1 MKTKLIIGTANF
13 LNQYGA
19 FRNKVGSKEIISIG
33 KYLKRKNII
42 FDTSLGY
49 GNFDRI
55 LNFYKKYNFDLII
68 KVVLNSKNQNNL
80 ENIFKRIK
88 KKYKIKK
95 KFYAILLHNP
105 NILKTKNGILAYNK
119 LYNLKQKKISEKI
132 GISTYGTENISLM
145 ENKNIKYDIIQTS
158 GNILDN
164 RIFKFLKL
172 NSNIKKKEIHIRSIF
187 LQGLLLKK
195 KFLVSLKNFLQ
206 F

>member
-88 KKYKIKK
+88 KSIK
-95 KFYAILLHNP
+95 
-105 NILKTKNGILAYNK
+105 
-119 LYNLKQKKISEKI
+119 
-132 GISTYGTENISLM
+132 
-145 ENKNIKYDIIQTS
+145 
-158 GNILDN
+158 
-164 RIFKFLKL
+164 
-172 NSNIKKKEIHIRSIF
+172 
-187 LQGLLLKK
+187 
-195 KFLVSLKNFLQ
+195 
-206 F
+206 